1 MANDD
6 KMAYLFAIQ
15 NQQNQINFQPNPRT
29 VNNNIINSFELT
41 DSAFIKNYRLTKN
54 LANTLIQEL
63 SPFLKSPKRA
73 ITHFLFIY
81 YIFYIPVPMLLY
93 T

>member
-6 KMAYLFAIQ
+6 EMAYLFAIQ
-15 NQQNQINFQPNPRT
+15 NQQNQINFQPRPRT

-63 SPFLKSPKRA
+63 SPFLKSPKRSSDLDVSTKA
-73 ITHFLFIY
+73 SSSC
-81 YIFYIPVPMLLY
+81 
-93 T
+93 